1 MVGMEENP
9 YKAPSDDALVAGQ
22 KRIGFGRCLTVICI
36 VPCLVIA
43 AVCLFAIGLDLA
55 LIALVSGIDFT
66 WMHLAW
72 WTLYLLNAATWAATS
87 WAIWANRSRAVI
99 AALLADVAA
108 LMLGYLG

>member
-1 MVGMEENP
+1 MVDMEENP
-9 YKAPSDDALVAGQ
+9 YKAPSDDDFAVNQ
-22 KRIGFGRCLTVICI
+22 KRVSLGRCLAVICI
-36 VPCLVIA
+36 APCLLIA
-43 AVCLFAIGLDLA
+43 AVCLFSIGLDLV

-72 WTLYLLNAATWAATS
+72 WTLYLLNAATWAATA

-99 AALLADVAA
+99 AAFLADVVA